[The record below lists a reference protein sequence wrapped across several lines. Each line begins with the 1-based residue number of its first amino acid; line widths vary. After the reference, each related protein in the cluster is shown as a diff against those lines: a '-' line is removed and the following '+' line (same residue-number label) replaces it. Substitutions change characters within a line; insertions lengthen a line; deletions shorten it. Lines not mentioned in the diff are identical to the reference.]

1 MGGDLEGSG
10 RGLNEVLLGGTD
22 RTELCQTRYWAV
34 RTEPKCARRNT
45 GRYGQNRNVPD
56 EILGGTD
63 RTKMCQTKYWAV
75 RTDPNCAIQCVATLC
90 CRLHVSTDY
99 FPVEGWR
106 NRSFHRS
113 GIMIL

>member
-10 RGLNEVLLGGTD
+10 RGLSEVMLGGTG
-22 RTELCQTRYWAV
+22 RPELCQTSYW
-34 RTEPKCARRNT
+34 T
-45 GRYGQNRNVPD
+45 
-56 EILGGTD
+56 
-63 RTKMCQTKYWAV
+63 
-75 RTDPNCAIQCVATLC
+75 IQRVATLC

-113 GIMIL
+113 DITILM